1 MRNPPHKSKWNLGR
15 GTVQRNSRT
24 CLSHEF
30 PPTRWSPTE
39 AKGTARKTLEGKNL
53 VTSDGP
59 LAKQGPSFPFRA
71 SPKPHAEQ
79 KKEGKRPASVPKRV
93 PKANLCRSSARIRHT
108 QRQKQAGANGRP
120 RSGPADHS
128 HYPQRLPGQ
137 LKSNATE
144 AAEGGLS
151 GSTSCAAQT
160 WPVSMSEHRL
170 ADRARNSGTIR
181 PSRTLKRSRG
191 NPPSSVNFP
200 CRPRRSTRGARRE
213 ELQMALLRIS
223 NTQHD
228 AQADVKRENA
238 TEVLVKNC

>member
-1 MRNPPHKSKWNLGR
+1 MARWPNKVPAFRSAPHR
-15 GTVQRNSRT
+15 GLTQN
-24 CLSHEF
+24 
-30 PPTRWSPTE
+30 
-39 AKGTARKTLEGKNL
+39 RK
-53 VTSDGP
+53 
-59 LAKQGPSFPFRA
+59 R
-71 SPKPHAEQ
+71 
-79 KKEGKRPASVPKRV
+79 
-93 PKANLCRSSARIRHT
+93 KANGPQAFRNAYRKPTYAGHPLGSVILR
-108 QRQKQAGANGRP
+108 RQKQAGANSRP
-120 RSGPADHS
+120 RSGPAVHS

-137 LKSNATE
+137 LKANATE

-170 ADRARNSGTIR
+170 ADRAWNSGTIR

-213 ELQMALLRIS
+213 ELQMALLRIT
-223 NTQHD
+223 NTRHD
-228 AQADVKRENA
+228 AQADVKREIA

>member
-1 MRNPPHKSKWNLGR
+1 MA
-15 GTVQRNSRT
+15 
-24 CLSHEF
+24 
-30 PPTRWSPTE
+30 RWPN
-39 AKGTARKTLEGKNL
+39 K
-53 VTSDGP
+53 V
-59 LAKQGPSFPFRA
+59 
-71 SPKPHAEQ
+71 
-79 KKEGKRPASVPKRV
+79 PASCSAPHRSLTQNRKR
-93 PKANLCRSSARIRHT
+93 KANGPQAFRNAYRKPTYAGHPLGSVMLR
-108 QRQKQAGANGRP
+108 RQQQAGSNGRP
-120 RSGPADHS
+120 RSGPADRS

-170 ADRARNSGTIR
+170 ADRARNSGPIR

-238 TEVLVKNC
+238 TEVLVRTASDPSERGSSFTQQPPRE